1 MPSVFS
7 RSLPL
12 VVLATSLV
20 AAACQMQP
28 ERNQFADLTFQHM
41 TPIRLDVRDIVVEQ
55 AYSAPLESPNV
66 DHDFPVKPMDAAV
79 RWAEDRLVAAGATR
93 TATFVV
99 RDASV
104 VETPLPQAG
113 GLEGM
118 LTTEQS
124 ERYEARLEIQIVI
137 RDDRGWEEGSLVT
150 EVNRTVTV
158 PEDSTLNERE
168 KAWYA
173 MTEKL
178 LADLDRQL
186 AQTIETTFHHY
197 LVL

>member
-1 MPSVFS
+1 MRSVFS
-7 RSLPL
+7 RSLPFL
-12 VVLATSLV
+12 VVATSLV

-28 ERNQFADLTFQHM
+28 ERNQFADLTFQHK

-55 AYSAPLESPNV
+55 AYQAPLESPNV
-66 DHDFPVKPMDAAV
+66 DHDFPVKPVDAAV
-79 RWAEDRLVAAGATR
+79 QWAEDRLVAAGATR

-99 RDASV
+99 REASV

-158 PEDSTLNERE
+158 PEDSSLNDRE

>member
-1 MPSVFS
+1 MHRLFS
-7 RSLPL
+7 QSLPFL
-12 VVLATSLV
+12 VLAAGLV

-55 AYSAPLESPNV
+55 AYQAPLESPNV

-104 VETPLPQAG
+104 VETQLAQSG

-124 ERYEARLEIQIVI
+124 ERYEARLQVQIVI
-137 RDDRGWEEGSLVT
+137 RDDRGWEEGSLIT

-168 KAWYA
+168 QAWYA

>member
-12 VVLATSLV
+12 AVLAISLL

-55 AYSAPLESPNV
+55 AYQAPLESPNV

-104 VETPLPQAG
+104 VETPLAQSG

-124 ERYEARLEIQIVI
+124 ERYEARLQVQIVI
-137 RDDRGWEEGSLVT
+137 RDDRGWEEGSLIT

-168 KAWYA
+168 QAWYA

>member
-12 VVLATSLV
+12 AVLAISLL

-79 RWAEDRLVAAGATR
+79 QWAEDRLVAAGATR

-158 PEDSTLNERE
+158 PEDSTLNDRE